1 MNNIVIF
8 GASGHG
14 SVVLD
19 CIEKEGKY
27 KIVGFVD
34 SFKKKGSKHNGYSIL
49 GSAYDLPH
57 LINEH
62 NLMGGVVAVGDNWLR
77 KTLVNKINKIAPDFN
92 FISSIHP
99 NTVIGK
105 NVTIGSGV
113 VILPGVIINSNS
125 KVNNHC
131 ILNTFSSLDH
141 DGKMHEFSS
150 LAPGVRIG
158 GNFELGSYSAI
169 CLGAQI
175 IENIKIGKH
184 TVVGAGA
191 LVLKNIGSYLLS
203 YGAPAKIVRDR
214 SVGDPYLSIDRKTLK
229 STILPGHYNQLFRVK

>member
-1 MNNIVIF
+1 MKNIIIF

-27 KIVGFVD
+27 NIVGFLD
-34 SFKKKGSKHNGYSIL
+34 SFKKKGSRHNGYSIL
-49 GSAYDLPH
+49 GSAYDLPS
-57 LINEH
+57 LIDKY
-62 NLMGGVVAVGDNWLR
+62 NLIGGVVAVGDNWLR
-77 KTLVNKINKIAPDFN
+77 NTLAKKITKIAPDFT

-99 NTVIGK
+99 NTVIGN
-105 NVTIGSGV
+105 NVSIGVGV
-113 VILPGVIINSNS
+113 VIMPGVIINSNS
-125 KVNNHC
+125 TIGNHC

-141 DGKMHEFSS
+141 DGKMNDFSS
-150 LAPGVRIG
+150 LAPGVRVG

-175 IENIKIGKH
+175 IENITIGKH

-191 LVLKNIGSYLLS
+191 LVLKNIDSNIMAYGS
-203 YGAPAKIVRDR
+203 PAKIIRNR
-214 SVGDPYLSIDRKTLK
+214 SVGDPYLSVNRKTLK
-229 STILPGHYNQLFRVK
+229 ATISSTNYNQLFRVK